1 MKKKEIK
8 NKYNNIIN
16 DLIPNVLDN
25 VLENFDNL
33 KGDDIVMKKENKY
46 ECNWMFKYRYV
57 ISACALCLICLC
69 GIFGYNMNNID
80 SVIALDVNP
89 SIVIKTNNYGKVKSI
104 NSLNEDGNKVIDNLK
119 LKNKNIE
126 DSINEVVDSM
136 IKNGYINENKNS
148 ILISVDN
155 KDNIKREELK
165 SSITNEIDKKLKDNN
180 IDGAVLSQVLDKED
194 DKDSISIAN
203 EKNISVGKAKLIL
216 DILDEGLRNN
226 NNQLITFEE
235 LEKLSINELNV
246 IAKTKKIDFNNISSK
261 GEPSTKIYI
270 GEDNAKS
277 IALKNGNVS
286 NYANLKVNFDFEK
299 GKFIYEVEFLVG
311 NIEYEYEID
320 AKTGEILDIDKDV
333 KKNKKNDKKD
343 NDDIVYDSYDS
354 EKVVEI
360 KKEYESKIKEL
371 EVKDDE
377 IDKSEDQIED
387 EIKKLEA
394 EERELKNKIRN
405 ANDDEK
411 LILKNML
418 EVNKIKKEELEL
430 KEDKIEAE
438 EKKIEN
444 EIKRLKEELKAK

>member
-16 DLIPNVLDN
+16 DIVPNVLDN

-46 ECNWMFKYRYV
+46 KSNWMFKYRYA
-57 ISACALCLICLC
+57 ISLCAICLICLC
-69 GIFGYNMNNID
+69 GILGYNINNID

-89 SIVIKTNNYGKVKSI
+89 SIVIKTNNFGKVKSV
-104 NSLNEDGNKVIDNLK
+104 NGLNDDGNKVIDNLK

-136 IKNGYINENKNS
+136 IKNGYISENKNS

-155 KDNIKREELK
+155 KDNVKREELK
-165 SSITNEIDKKLKDNN
+165 SSLTNEIDKTLKENN

-235 LEKLSINELNV
+235 LEGLSINELNV
-246 IAKTKKIDFNNISSK
+246 IAKTKKIDLNNISSK

-270 GEDNAKS
+270 GEDKAID
-277 IALKNGNVS
+277 IAIKNLNID
-286 NYANLKVNFDFEK
+286 NYSNLKVNFDFEK

-320 AKTGEILDIDKDV
+320 ARTGEILDVDKDV
-333 KKNKKNDKKD
+333 KKNKEDKKD
-343 NDDIVYDSYDS
+343 DKNDNIGFDNR
-354 EKVVEI
+354 
-360 KKEYESKIKEL
+360 IKEL
-371 EVKDDE
+371 ELKDDE
-377 IDKSEDQIED
+377 IDKLEDEIED

-405 ANDDEK
+405 SNNNEK
-411 LILKNML
+411 LILENML

-438 EKKIEN
+438 EKKIED
-444 EIKRLKEELKAK
+444 EIKKLKKK

>member
-16 DLIPNVLDN
+16 DIVPNVLDN

-33 KGDDIVMKKENKY
+33 KGDDIVMNKENKY
-46 ECNWMFKYRYV
+46 KSNWMFKYRYA
-57 ISACALCLICLC
+57 ISLCAICLICLC
-69 GIFGYNMNNID
+69 GILGYNINNID

-89 SIVIKTNNYGKVKSI
+89 SIVIKTNNFGKVKSVKG
-104 NSLNEDGNKVIDNLK
+104 LNDDGNKVIDNLK

-136 IKNGYINENKNS
+136 IKNGYISENKNS

-155 KDNIKREELK
+155 KDNVKREELK
-165 SSITNEIDKKLKDNN
+165 SSLTNEIDKTLKENN

-235 LEKLSINELNV
+235 LEGLSINELNV
-246 IAKTKKIDFNNISSK
+246 IAKTKKIDLNNISSM

-270 GEDNAKS
+270 GEDKAID
-277 IALKNGNVS
+277 IAIKNLNID
-286 NYANLKVNFDFEK
+286 NYSNLKVNFDFEK

-320 AKTGEILDIDKDV
+320 ARTGEILDVDKDV
-333 KKNKKNDKKD
+333 KKNKEDKKD
-343 NDDIVYDSYDS
+343 DKNDNIGFDNR
-354 EKVVEI
+354 
-360 KKEYESKIKEL
+360 IKEL
-371 EVKDDE
+371 ELKDDE
-377 IDKSEDQIED
+377 IDKLEDEIED

-405 ANDDEK
+405 SNNDEK
-411 LILKNML
+411 LILENML

-438 EKKIEN
+438 EKKIED
-444 EIKRLKEELKAK
+444 EIKKLKKK